1 MLKGGAQ
8 PSRDTVSRQGRR
20 YRSLKTGRLWFNL
33 RRSSLDVV
41 ITDYSEKGARVR
53 MSIPMPCPARF
64 ELEVLNPGPGMFVA
78 KKCEL
83 RWQRGTTVGVL
94 FV

>member
-1 MLKGGAQ
+1 MLKSEAQ
-8 PSRDTVSRQGRR
+8 LSGDAVSRQGRR
-20 YRSLKTGRLWFNL
+20 YRSLKTGRIWFNL
-33 RRSSLDVV
+33 GRSSLDVV
-41 ITDYSEKGARVR
+41 ITDYSDEGARVR

-64 ELEVLNPGPGMFVA
+64 ELEVLNPGPGMFAA